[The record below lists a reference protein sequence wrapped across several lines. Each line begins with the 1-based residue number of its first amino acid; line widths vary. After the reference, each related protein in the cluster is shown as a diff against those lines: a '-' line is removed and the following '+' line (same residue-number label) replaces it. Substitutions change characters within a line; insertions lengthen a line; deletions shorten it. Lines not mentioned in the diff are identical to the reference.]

1 MKQVIQ
7 NMKDGKTSTV
17 DIPYPS
23 ISSNQI
29 IIKTKTSLISSGTEK
44 MLVDFGKSSYIG
56 KAKQQPEKVKMVIDK
71 LKTDGFSA
79 TYESV
84 QSKLNQPLPL
94 GYSNVGE
101 VLEIGSEVEDFKVGD
116 IVISNGPHAEI
127 CKISKN
133 LCAKVPAG
141 VDIDSAAFVVLGSIA
156 LQGIRLATPTIGE
169 KFVVM
174 GAGLIGL
181 LAVQILVA
189 NGCKVLALDFDSSR
203 LKLAEEFG
211 AETLLL
217 GDEADPVKTGLAF
230 SNGKG
235 VDGVIITATTQSDD
249 PIKNAANMS
258 RQRGR
263 IILIGVVGMQLDR
276 SDFYEKELT
285 FQVSCSY
292 GPGRYDDSYE
302 KSGNDYPFGFVRWTE
317 QRNFTAILDLME
329 SGKINVHK
337 LISHKIKF
345 EKVTEA
351 YDLLTN
357 DKDSLGLLLEYS
369 PKQLDKNTG
378 FKIHEKTITSVEQP
392 IVAVIGAGNYA
403 SRVLIPHFKKAGA
416 IMHTL
421 VTQGSID
428 GTIQAKKHEFMYT
441 DTDINNVLSNTEIN
455 TIIVATRHN
464 THSDIVSKAI
474 LANKN
479 VYVEKPLSITKEGLE
494 EIREAIKSAHAKG
507 FYPMLMV
514 GYNRRFSKY
523 TKKIKQLLQN
533 DIGPKSFSMTMNA
546 GLIDADHWTQ
556 DPSIGGGRI
565 VGEACHYIDLMRFL
579 CGSNIKNISAQ
590 FLKDDEDASYKKDT
604 AIISISFEDGS
615 VGVVNYFSNGSPKF
629 IKELI
634 EIYSNGKILKL
645 ENFNSL
651 KGYGYKK
658 FKKISSFS
666 QDKGQANCINE
677 FINSIK
683 TGESIISIDEIFEVA
698 EKTLD
703 IVSE

>member
-7 NMKDGKTSTV
+7 NMKDGKTSTIE
-17 DIPYPS
+17 IPYPS

-29 IIKTKTSLISSGTEK
+29 IIKTKASLISSGTEK

-56 KAKQQPEKVKMVIDK
+56 KAKQQPEKVKMVLEK
-71 LKTDGFSA
+71 LKTDGFSS

-101 VLEIGSEVEDFKVGD
+101 VIEVGSDVEDFKAGD

-127 CKISKN
+127 CKVSKN

-141 VDIDSAAFVVLGSIA
+141 VDIDSAAFVVLASIA
-156 LQGIRLATPTIGE
+156 LQGIRLAMPTIGE

-181 LAVQILVA
+181 LTVQILVA

-203 LKLAEEFG
+203 LKLAEEYG
-211 AETLLL
+211 AETFLLSEES
-217 GDEADPVKTGLAF
+217 DTVKAGLLF

-263 IILIGVVGMQLDR
+263 IILIGVVGLHLDR

-292 GPGRYDDSYE
+292 GPGRYDDDYE
-302 KSGNDYPFGFVRWTE
+302 KLGNDYPFGFVRWTE
-317 QRNFTAILDLME
+317 QRNFKAILDLME
-329 SGKINVHK
+329 SGKINVGK

-345 EKVTEA
+345 EKVAEA
-351 YDLLTN
+351 YELLTN
-357 DKDSLGLLLEYS
+357 DKDSLGLLLQYNPNELS
-369 PKQLDKNTG
+369 KNTG
-378 FKIHEKTITSVEQP
+378 YKMHEGTVAGIDQP
-392 IVAVIGAGNYA
+392 IVAVIGAGNYS
-403 SRVLIPHFKKAGA
+403 SRVLIPSFKKAGA

-428 GTIQAKKHEFMYT
+428 GTLQAQKHKFMFT
-441 DTDINNVLSNTEIN
+441 DTDIDNVLNNTEIN
-455 TIIVATRHN
+455 TVIVATRHN
-464 THSDIVSKAI
+464 THSTIVAKAI

-479 VYVEKPLSITKEGLE
+479 VFVEKPLSISKEGLE
-494 EIREAIKSAHAKG
+494 EIREAIEKVNEKG
-507 FYPMLMV
+507 LYPMLMV

-523 TKKIKQLLQN
+523 TKKIKELLQS
-533 DIGPKSFSMTMNA
+533 DMGPKSFNMTMNA
-546 GLIDADHWTQ
+546 GFIDPDHWTQ
-556 DPSIGGGRI
+556 NPSIGGGRI
-565 VGEACHYIDLMRFL
+565 VGEACHYVDLMRFL
-579 CGSNIKNISAQ
+579 CGSKIKNISSQ
-590 FLKDDEDASYKKDT
+590 FLKNDEDMSYKKDT

-615 VGVVNYFSNGSPKF
+615 VGVINYFSNGSPKF
-629 IKELI
+629 MKEII
-634 EIYSNGKILKL
+634 EIYSNAKILKL

-666 QDKGQANCINE
+666 QDKGQTNCINE
-677 FINSIK
+677 FVNAIK
-683 TGESIISIDEIFEVA
+683 TGEVIISINEIFEVA

-703 IVSE
+703 IISE

>member
-7 NMKDGKTSTV
+7 NMKDGKTSTIQ
-17 DIPYPS
+17 IPYPS

-29 IIKTKTSLISSGTEK
+29 IIKTKASLISSGTEK

-56 KAKQQPEKVKMVIDK
+56 KAKQQPEKVKMVLEK
-71 LKTDGFSA
+71 LKTDGFSS

-84 QSKLNQPLPL
+84 KSKLNQPLPL

-101 VLEIGSEVEDFKVGD
+101 VLEVGSDVEDFKAGD

-127 CKISKN
+127 CKVSKN

-141 VDIDSAAFVVLGSIA
+141 VDIDSAAFVVLASIA
-156 LQGIRLATPTIGE
+156 LQGIRLAIPTIGE

-181 LAVQILVA
+181 LTVQILVA

-203 LKLAEEFG
+203 LKLAEEYG
-211 AETLLL
+211 AETFLLS
-217 GDEADPVKTGLAF
+217 EESDPVKAGLLY

-263 IILIGVVGMQLDR
+263 IILIGVVGLHIDR

-292 GPGRYDDSYE
+292 GPGRYDDDYE
-302 KSGNDYPFGFVRWTE
+302 KLGNDYPFGFVRWTE

-329 SGKINVHK
+329 SGKINVSK

-345 EKVTEA
+345 ERVAEA
-351 YDLLTN
+351 YELLTN
-357 DKDSLGLLLEYS
+357 DKDSLGLLLQYS
-369 PKQLDKNTG
+369 PNQIRKNTG
-378 FKIHEKTITSVEQP
+378 YKMHEGAVAGIDQP
-392 IVAVIGAGNYA
+392 ILAVIGAGNYA
-403 SRVLIPHFKKAGA
+403 SRVLIPSFKNAGA

-428 GTIQAKKHEFMYT
+428 GTLQAQKHEFMFT
-441 DTDINNVLSNTEIN
+441 DTDIDNVLNNKEIN
-455 TIIVATRHN
+455 TVIVATRHN
-464 THSDIVSKAI
+464 THSTIVAKAI

-479 VYVEKPLSITKEGLE
+479 VFVEKPLSISKEGLE
-494 EIREAIKSAHAKG
+494 EIRKAIKTVNEKG
-507 FYPMLMV
+507 LYPMLMV

-523 TKKIKQLLQN
+523 TKKIKELLQS
-533 DIGPKSFSMTMNA
+533 DMGPKSFNMTMNA
-546 GLIDADHWTQ
+546 GFIDPNHWTQ
-556 DPSIGGGRI
+556 NPSIGGGRI

-579 CGSNIKNISAQ
+579 CGSKIKNISSQ
-590 FLKDDEDASYKKDT
+590 FLKNDEDLSYKKDT

-615 VGVVNYFSNGSPKF
+615 VGVINYFSNGSPKF
-629 IKELI
+629 MKEII
-634 EIYSNGKILKL
+634 EVYSNAKILKL

-666 QDKGQANCINE
+666 QDKGQATCINE
-677 FINSIK
+677 FVNAIK
-683 TGESIISIDEIFEVA
+683 TGEAIISINEIFEVA

-703 IVSE
+703 IISE

>member
-7 NMKDGKTSTV
+7 NMKDGKTSTIE
-17 DIPYPS
+17 IPYPS

-29 IIKTKTSLISSGTEK
+29 IIKTKASLISSGTEK

-56 KAKQQPEKVKMVIDK
+56 KAKQQPEKVKMVLEK
-71 LKTDGFSA
+71 LKTDGFSS

-101 VLEIGSEVEDFKVGD
+101 VLEVGSDVEDFKPGD

-127 CKISKN
+127 CKVSKN

-141 VDIDSAAFVVLGSIA
+141 VDIDSAAFVVLASIA
-156 LQGIRLATPTIGE
+156 LQGIRLAMPTIGE

-181 LAVQILVA
+181 LTVQILVA

-203 LKLAEEFG
+203 LKLAEEYG
-211 AETLLL
+211 AETFLLS
-217 GDEADPVKTGLAF
+217 EESDPVRSGLLF

-263 IILIGVVGMQLDR
+263 IILIGVVGLHLDR

-292 GPGRYDDSYE
+292 GPGRYDDDYE
-302 KSGNDYPFGFVRWTE
+302 KLGNDYPFGFVRWTE

-329 SGKINVHK
+329 SGKINVGK

-345 EKVTEA
+345 ERVAEA
-351 YDLLTN
+351 YELLTN
-357 DKDSLGLLLEYS
+357 DKDSLGLLLQYS
-369 PKQLDKNTG
+369 PNKLSKNTG
-378 FKIHEKTITSVEQP
+378 YKMREGAVPGIDQP
-392 IVAVIGAGNYA
+392 TVAVIGAGNYA
-403 SRVLIPHFKKAGA
+403 SRVLIPSFKKAGA

-428 GTIQAKKHEFMYT
+428 GTLQAQKHEFMFT
-441 DTDINNVLSNTEIN
+441 DTDIDNVLNNTEIN
-455 TIIVATRHN
+455 TVIVATRHN
-464 THSDIVSKAI
+464 THSTIVAKAI

-479 VYVEKPLSITKEGLE
+479 VFVEKPLSISKEGLE
-494 EIREAIKSAHAKG
+494 EIREAIKKVNEKG
-507 FYPMLMV
+507 LYPMLMV

-523 TKKIKQLLQN
+523 TKKIKELLQN
-533 DIGPKSFSMTMNA
+533 DMGPKSFNMTMNA
-546 GLIDADHWTQ
+546 GFIDPNHWTQ
-556 DPSIGGGRI
+556 NPSIGGGRI

-579 CGSNIKNISAQ
+579 CGSKIENISSQ
-590 FLKDDEDASYKKDT
+590 FLKNDEDTSYKKDT

-615 VGVVNYFSNGSPKF
+615 VGVINYFSNGSPKF
-629 IKELI
+629 MKEII
-634 EIYSNGKILKL
+634 EIYSNAKILKL

-666 QDKGQANCINE
+666 QDKGQTNCINE
-677 FINSIK
+677 FVNAIK
-683 TGESIISIDEIFEVA
+683 TGEVIISINEIFEVA

-703 IVSE
+703 IISE

>member
-7 NMKDGKTSTV
+7 NMKDGKTSTIQ
-17 DIPYPS
+17 IPYPS

-29 IIKTKTSLISSGTEK
+29 IIKTKASLISSGTEK

-56 KAKQQPEKVKMVIDK
+56 KAKQQPEKVKMVLEK
-71 LKTDGFSA
+71 LKTDGLSS

-84 QSKLNQPLPL
+84 KSKLNQPLPL

-101 VLEIGSEVEDFKVGD
+101 VLEVGSDVEDFKAGD

-127 CKISKN
+127 CKVSKN

-141 VDIDSAAFVVLGSIA
+141 VDIDSAAFVVLASIA
-156 LQGIRLATPTIGE
+156 LQGIRLAIPTIGE

-181 LAVQILVA
+181 LTVQILVA

-203 LKLAEEFG
+203 LKLAEEYG
-211 AETLLL
+211 AETFLLSEES
-217 GDEADPVKTGLAF
+217 DSVKAGLLF
-230 SNGKG
+230 SHGKG

-263 IILIGVVGMQLDR
+263 IILIGVVGLHIDR

-292 GPGRYDDSYE
+292 GPGRYDDDYE
-302 KSGNDYPFGFVRWTE
+302 KLGNDYPFGYVRWTE

-329 SGKINVHK
+329 SGKINVDK

-345 EKVTEA
+345 ERVAEA
-351 YDLLTN
+351 YELLTN
-357 DKDSLGLLLEYS
+357 DRDSLGLLLQYS
-369 PKQLDKNTG
+369 PNQISKNTG
-378 FKIHEKTITSVEQP
+378 YKMHEGAVTGIDQP

-403 SRVLIPHFKKAGA
+403 SRVLIPSFKNAGA

-428 GTIQAKKHEFMYT
+428 GTLQAEKHEFMFT
-441 DTDINNVLSNTEIN
+441 DTDIDNVLNNTEIN
-455 TIIVATRHN
+455 TVIVATRHN
-464 THSDIVSKAI
+464 THSTIVAKAI

-479 VYVEKPLSITKEGLE
+479 VFVEKPLSISKEGLE
-494 EIREAIKSAHAKG
+494 EIREAIKKVNEKG
-507 FYPMLMV
+507 LYPMLMV

-523 TKKIKQLLQN
+523 TKKIKELLES
-533 DIGPKSFSMTMNA
+533 DMGPKSFNMTMNA
-546 GLIDADHWTQ
+546 GFIDADHWTQ
-556 DPSIGGGRI
+556 NPSIGGGRI

-579 CGSNIKNISAQ
+579 CGSKIKNISSQ
-590 FLKDDEDASYKKDT
+590 FLKNDKDTSYKKDT

-615 VGVVNYFSNGSPKF
+615 VGVINYFSNGSPKF
-629 IKELI
+629 MKEII
-634 EIYSNGKILKL
+634 EIYSNAKILKL

-651 KGYGYKK
+651 KGYGYRK

-666 QDKGQANCINE
+666 QDKGQTNCINE
-677 FINSIK
+677 FVNAIK
-683 TGESIISIDEIFEVA
+683 TGEPIISINEIFEVA

-703 IVSE
+703 IISE